1 MVVYRVLWPSG
12 DKKKKELWTLLES
25 LSHWSNLPWVCMGD
39 FNEIMH
45 AKEKVS
51 GGLGWKGR

>member
-25 LSHWSNLPWVCMGD
+25 LSHRSNLPWVCMGD

-51 GGLGWKGR
+51 GGLG